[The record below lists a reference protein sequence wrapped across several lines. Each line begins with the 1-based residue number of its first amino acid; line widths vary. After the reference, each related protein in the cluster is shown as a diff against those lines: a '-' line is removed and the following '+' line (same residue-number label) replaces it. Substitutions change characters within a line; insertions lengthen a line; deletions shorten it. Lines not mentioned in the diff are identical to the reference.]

1 MKITGISA
9 QKRSTE
15 RVNIQVDGV
24 FRLAVSQ
31 EALLRS
37 GLARGDA
44 VTEEQLATLERA
56 DQKWR
61 AREAALDLLSY
72 RIRSVAELKR
82 RLVRKDFPPD
92 VADACVASLAEAG
105 LLDDTLFAESF
116 IRDRINLRPR
126 GRAGLARELR
136 AKGVDAETA
145 EAAIGE
151 VLEREDVSELDLAR
165 EVAARFAVRAGEDP
179 LRARRRL
186 YGRLARRG
194 FSGDTARR
202 VMEELGL

>member
-15 RVNIQVDGV
+15 RVNVQVDGV

-31 EALLRS
+31 EVLLRS

-44 VTEEQLATLERA
+44 VTEEQLATLERE
-56 DQKWR
+56 DQQWR

-92 VADACVASLAEAG
+92 VADACVAALVEAG

-116 IRDRINLRPR
+116 IRDRINFRPR

-136 AKGVDAETA
+136 ANGVDAETA

-165 EVAARFAVRAGEDP
+165 EVAARFAVRTGEDP

-194 FSGDTARR
+194 FSGDTARQ

>member
-1 MKITGISA
+1 MKITAITA
-9 QKRSTE
+9 QKRSAE
-15 RVNIQVDGV
+15 RVNIQVDGA

-31 EALLRS
+31 DVLLRS

-44 VTEEQLATLERA
+44 VTDERLDGLERE
-56 DQKWR
+56 DQRWR

-92 VADACVASLAEAG
+92 VAEECVAALAAAG
-105 LLDDTLFAESF
+105 LVDDTLFAESF
-116 IRDRINLRPR
+116 IRDRINFRPR

-145 EAAIGE
+145 HAAIGE
-151 VLEREDVSELDLAR
+151 VLEGEDVSEIDLAR
-165 EVAARFAVRAGEDP
+165 EVASRFAVRAGEDP